1 MSVSVTEEGAGPAA
15 TEPDRL
21 LSIGTFARRSRL
33 SMKALRIYDRL
44 GLLTPASIDPA
55 NGYRRYREGQLGTA
69 RLVAMLRRLDMPLAQ
84 VAEVVSAPADTAADL
99 ITGYWEAV
107 ESRVAGQRELV
118 AQVRAE
124 VLGASGSVAGFAI
137 HEREVPEQLVL
148 TAQQHLV
155 VSGLPDFIGSTVRR
169 LTASA
174 QDYGG
179 QTAPLFV
186 VFHGEVNEESDGPV
200 EVCVPI
206 DGTREVSPDIATR
219 REPAHREA
227 YARLR
232 KEQVVFP
239 QILLAYD
246 AVHRWTHEEDRSITA
261 APREVYFRDFL
272 AAAPVDEVCDVAF
285 PIRWHARAAP

>member
-1 MSVSVTEEGAGPAA
+1 VSVGVTEEKAGRAA
-15 TEPDRL
+15 AEPDRL

-44 GLLTPASIDPA
+44 GLLTPAFIDPA
-55 NGYRRYREGQLGTA
+55 NGYRRYRESQLGTA

-84 VAEVVSAPADTAADL
+84 VGEVVSAPADSAADL
-99 ITGYWEAV
+99 ITAYWDAV

-124 VLGASGSVAGFAI
+124 LLGARGSAAGFAI
-137 HEREVPEQLVL
+137 AEREVSEQLVL

-155 VSGLPDFIGSTVRR
+155 VTGLSDFISSTARR
-169 LTASA
+169 LNTSA
-174 QDYGG
+174 QAYGG
-179 QTAPLFV
+179 RTAPLFV
-186 VFHGEVNEESDGPV
+186 VYHGEVNEESDGPV

-206 DGTREVSPDIATR
+206 DRSSQVSSDIATR

-227 YARLR
+227 YVRLR

-239 QILLAYD
+239 QILTAYD
-246 AVHRWTHEEDRSITA
+246 TVHQWTHEQDRTITA
-261 APREVYFRDFL
+261 APREVYFADFL
-272 AAAPVDEVCDVAF
+272 AAAPADEVCDVAF
-285 PIRWHARAAP
+285 PIR